1 MTIADKL
8 SQNFQIS
15 PAVVDRIIALLD
27 DGSTIPFIAR
37 YRKEVTGNL
46 DDQVLRALAEQLE
59 SLRALEA
66 RRADVLR
73 LLAEQGVQDAAL
85 EQAVQA
91 AESLTRLEDLYRPY
105 RPKRK
110 TRASVARAL
119 GLEPLA
125 AVIWA
130 QQTPA
135 AEIQKLAAAKAKDTP
150 ELVSPEAALSGALDI
165 LAEQISDD
173 AAIRAALRA
182 LTWREGLLTSKAKSK
197 EDSVYRQYYDYT
209 EPLKRVASHRV
220 LAIDRGEREEILSA
234 GLSIPADAAHDLIG
248 QRVLRPQSRCPEL
261 IQRVLV
267 DAWKRL
273 LEPSLTTE
281 VRGELTERAQE
292 KAIVVFAENLRS
304 LLMVPP
310 LRGRTVLGLDPGFR
324 NGCKLAVV
332 DPTGRVLTTGVIYPT
347 MPANRLAEAA
357 ETLQR
362 LHTRFA
368 FDLIAIGNGTAS
380 RETEQFVRGWL
391 AQRPQA
397 GTGGAAAQPQP
408 IQCLVV
414 SEAGASVYSAS
425 PLAAAEFPDLDV
437 NVRSAISIARRVQD
451 PLAELVKIEPQAIGV
466 GQYQHDMNQKRLAAA
481 LGGVVEACVNEVGV
495 DLNTAS
501 AALLSYVAG
510 ITPALSRAIVEHRE
524 KHGAFAARSELL
536 SVSRLGPKAFE
547 QAAGFLR
554 IPGAA
559 NPLDNTSVHPESYAK
574 VEKLARL
581 LQSPIEPELAAKARL
596 RDLAGLSAELDIG
609 TYTLTDM
616 LDALARP
623 GRDPRDDLPQPELDQ
638 AILDLKDLKPGMVV
652 RGVVRNVADFGAFVD
667 LGLHQDGL
675 VHVSELSDRFV
686 RDPLTVVRIGQAV
699 QVRVLSVDLERKRIA
714 LSMKGL

>member
-1 MTIADKL
+1 MTIAEKL

-15 PAVVDRIIALLD
+15 PAVVGQIIALLD

-46 DDQVLRALAEQLE
+46 DDQVLRNLAEQLE

-66 RRADVLR
+66 RRADILR
-73 LLAEQGVQDAAL
+73 LFAEQGVQDEAL

-130 QQTPA
+130 QQTPVA
-135 AEIQKLAAAKAKDTP
+135 DIQKRAAAKAKDTP
-150 ELVSPEAALSGALDI
+150 ELASADAALSGALDI

-182 LTWREGLLTSKAKSK
+182 LIWREGLLTSKAKAK
-197 EDSVYRQYYDYT
+197 EDSVYRLYYAYS
-209 EPLKRVASHRV
+209 EPLKRAASHRV
-220 LAIDRGEREEILSA
+220 LAIDRGEREEFLSV
-234 GLSIPADAAHDLIG
+234 GLSIPTEAAHDLIG
-248 QRVLRPQSRCPEL
+248 QRVLRPKSQCPEL
-261 IQRVLV
+261 IQHVLV

-347 MPANRLAEAA
+347 MPANRLVEAA

-397 GTGGAAAQPQP
+397 GAEGATAHPQP

-596 RDLAGLSAELDIG
+596 RDLAALSAELDIG
-609 TYTLTDM
+609 IYTLTDM